1 MLEARLNQA
10 QEPGYR
16 WRWALGAGRWAL
28 GAGRWALGS
37 QNSSVIKFIHQTFNT
52 LAHLKYFHHSNGF
65 LRNNFIIKIT
75 ILS

>member
-1 MLEARLNQA
+1 MALGA
-10 QEPGYR
+10 G
-16 WRWALGAGRWAL
+16 RWALGAGRWAL

>member
-16 WRWALGAGRWAL
+16 WRWAL